1 MLFNSFEYKLMLPR
15 LKHICNIVLVALL
28 AISSTSCARW
38 REAKGIVKEAE
49 SLLVEGVVI
58 RDTAALG
65 EVINALENPL
75 GRMFARVELTKAY
88 YLMGRNLDDYH
99 HNFSDAADF
108 YIKADRMKTKD
119 WVLRG
124 RINSCMGFICKQDSC
139 FTEALEFYERACEVH
154 KKSDNTWYYAHN
166 LLNIAEQYVNLGEYN
181 KADSVLL
188 LASNYDVDSAYYADI
203 MDVKAMALYNQQLYD
218 SALMYLMKIEH
229 YPRYMEARCYSYHL
243 IVQCLYYMDQIDVS
257 IPYAEYII
265 EHSHQAGFKSNA
277 YYVLINYTE
286 KCGNISEVA
295 KYSYL
300 REDADRR
307 LRYVT
312 ESYAEA
318 TIRLK
323 DYIRHPHPSLYLWIG
338 AGFVILMGG
347 VGVWIYRRKSK
358 QVAAEKQQMEA
369 ELQTW
374 KENIL
379 QKLDR
384 DKEDI
389 MNEKRMIIRNIIME
403 YADEFAIGK
412 SVWNKDK
419 DVFRLAD
426 SCFGFVI
433 HRLKH
438 KYNIRNSEP
447 KICLMVLLDFPTK
460 DCAKMTSYTEKGYP
474 TIKRRL
480 AERLGTSSGEMR
492 DFLIDFIAKII

>member
-1 MLFNSFEYKLMLPR
+1 MFPRSKYIYKIL
-15 LKHICNIVLVALL
+15 LVALW
-28 AISSTSCARW
+28 AISSTSCTHW
-38 REAKGIVKEAE
+38 RDAKAVVAEAE
-49 SLLVEGVVI
+49 KLLEEDVI
-58 RDTAALG
+58 VRDTAALG
-65 EVINALENPL
+65 SVIRTLENPM
-75 GRMFARVELTKAY
+75 GWVFAREELTKAY
-88 YLMGRNLDDYH
+88 YLMGRNLDDYY
-99 HNFSDAADF
+99 HNFSDATDF

-139 FTEALEFYERACEVH
+139 FAEALEFYERANNAFEKIGDKRRFANGLV
-154 KKSDNTWYYAHN
+154 S
-166 LLNIAEQYVNLGEYN
+166 IAEQYVNLKDYSN
-181 KADSVLL
+181 ADSVLNI
-188 LASNYDVDSAYYADI
+188 AAGYDIDSAYYAR
-203 MDVKAMALYNQQLYD
+203 MVDVQALASYNQQDYD

-229 YPRYMEARCYSYHL
+229 YPRNMGARCYSYHL

-277 YYVLINYTE
+277 YYVLINHAE

-438 KYNIRNSEP
+438 KYNLRNSEL
-447 KICLMVLLDFPTK
+447 KICLVVLLDFPTK

>member
-1 MLFNSFEYKLMLPR
+1 MLKFC
-15 LKHICNIVLVALL
+15 KHICNIVLAALL
-28 AISSTSCARW
+28 VMNCSSCARW
-38 REAKGIVKEAE
+38 REAKEVVAEAE
-49 SLLVEGVVI
+49 RLLEEGEIV

-65 EVINALENPL
+65 GVIRTLENPM
-75 GRMFARVELTKAY
+75 GWVFAREELTKAY
-88 YLMGRNLDDYH
+88 YLMGRNLDDYY
-99 HNFSDAADF
+99 HNFSDATDF

-139 FTEALEFYERACEVH
+139 FEEALEFYERANIAFERTGDKRRVANGLV
-154 KKSDNTWYYAHN
+154 S
-166 LLNIAEQYVNLGEYN
+166 IAEQYVNLKDYA
-181 KADSVLL
+181 KADSVLKI
-188 LASNYDVDSAYYADI
+188 AEDYDIDSAYYADI
-203 MDVKAMALYNQQLYD
+203 LDVKAMALYNQQLYD
-218 SALMYLMKIEH
+218 SALVYLMNVEH
-229 YPRYMEARCYSYHL
+229 YPRNMGTRCYNYHL
-243 IVQCLYYMDQIDVS
+243 IIQCLFYMDQIDVA

-277 YYVLINYTE
+277 YYVLI
-286 KCGNISEVA
+286 KCAESYNQVEQLA
-295 KYSYL
+295 YYSYL
-300 REDADRR
+300 REDEDR
-307 LRYVT
+307 LVQQYT
-312 ESYAEA
+312 KSYAEA
-318 TIRLK
+318 TAILK
-323 DYIRHPHPSLYLWIG
+323 DYIFNPYPFLYLWIG
-338 AGFVILMGG
+338 VGCIILMGG

-358 QVAAEKQQMEA
+358 QVVAEKQQMEA
-369 ELQTW
+369 ELRTW

-412 SVWNKDK
+412 SVWDKDK
-419 DVFRLAD
+419 DIFRLAD

-438 KYNIRNSEP
+438 KYNLRNSEL

-460 DCAKMTSYTEKGYP
+460 DCVKMLSYTEKSYP

>member
-1 MLFNSFEYKLMLPR
+1 MSQ
-15 LKHICNIVLVALL
+15 LKHICNIVLIALL
-28 AISSTSCARW
+28 VMSCTSCARW
-38 REAKGIVKEAE
+38 RKAKAVLAEAD

-75 GRMFARVELTKAY
+75 RRIFAREELTKAY

-108 YIKADRMKTKD
+108 YIKADRLETKD

-139 FTEALEFYERACEVH
+139 FTEALEFYERACEAH
-154 KKSDNTWYYAHN
+154 QKSDNTWYYAHN

-181 KADSVLL
+181 KADSVLQ
-188 LASNYDVDSAYYADI
+188 LAGQYNIDSAYYAR
-203 MDVKAMALYNQQLYD
+203 MVDVQALASYNQQDYD

-229 YPRYMEARCYSYHL
+229 YPRNMGAKCYSYHL
-243 IVQCLYYMDQIDVS
+243 IVQCLYYMNHIDLAT
-257 IPYAEYII
+257 PYAKYII
-265 EHSHQAGFKSNA
+265 ANSYQAGLKTNA
-277 YYVLINYTE
+277 YYILIKYAESCNQVEQLAY
-286 KCGNISEVA
+286 
-295 KYSYL
+295 YSYL
-300 REDADRR
+300 REDEDR
-307 LRYVT
+307 LVQQYT
-312 ESYAEA
+312 KSYAEA
-318 TIRLK
+318 TAILK
-323 DYIRHPHPSLYLWIG
+323 DYIFNLYPFLYLWIG
-338 AGFVILMGG
+338 VGCIILMGG

-358 QVAAEKQQMEA
+358 QVVAEKQQMEA
-369 ELQTW
+369 ELRTW

-412 SVWNKDK
+412 SVWDKDK
-419 DVFRLAD
+419 DIFRLAD

-438 KYNIRNSEP
+438 KYNLRNSEL

-460 DCAKMTSYTEKGYP
+460 DCVKMLSYTEKSYP

>member
-1 MLFNSFEYKLMLPR
+1 MLSRLRHIGKML
-15 LKHICNIVLVALL
+15 LVALL
-28 AISSTSCARW
+28 VMSCTSCARW
-38 REAKGIVKEAE
+38 REAKEVVKEAE
-49 SLLVEGVVI
+49 SLLGRGVI
-58 RDTAALG
+58 LNDTAALG
-65 EVINALENPL
+65 GVIRALDNPV
-75 GRMFARVELTKAY
+75 GRMFAREELAEAY
-88 YLMGRNLDDYH
+88 YLMGRNLDDYY

-139 FTEALEFYERACEVH
+139 FAEALEFYERANIAFERTGDKRRVANGLV
-154 KKSDNTWYYAHN
+154 S
-166 LLNIAEQYVNLGEYN
+166 IAEQYVNLKDYA
-181 KADSVLL
+181 KADSVLKI
-188 LASNYDVDSAYYADI
+188 AEDYDIDSAYYADI
-203 MDVKAMALYNQQLYD
+203 LDVKAMALYNQQLYD
-218 SALMYLMKIEH
+218 SALVYLMNVEH
-229 YPRYMEARCYSYHL
+229 YPRNMGTRCYNYHL
-243 IVQCLYYMDQIDVS
+243 IIQCLFYMDQIDVA

-277 YYVLINYTE
+277 YYVLIKYAESYNQVEQLAY
-286 KCGNISEVA
+286 
-295 KYSYL
+295 YSYL
-300 REDADRR
+300 REDEDR
-307 LRYVT
+307 LVQQYT
-312 ESYAEA
+312 KSYAEA
-318 TIRLK
+318 TAILK
-323 DYIRHPHPSLYLWIG
+323 DYIFNPYPFLYLWIG
-338 AGFVILMGG
+338 VGCIILMGG

-358 QVAAEKQQMEA
+358 QVVAEKQQMEA
-369 ELQTW
+369 ELRTW

-412 SVWNKDK
+412 SVWDKDK
-419 DVFRLAD
+419 DIFRLAD

-438 KYNIRNSEP
+438 KYNLRNSEL

-460 DCAKMTSYTEKGYP
+460 DCVKMLSYTEKSYP

>member
-1 MLFNSFEYKLMLPR
+1 MSQ
-15 LKHICNIVLVALL
+15 LKHICNIVLIALL
-28 AISSTSCARW
+28 VMSCTSCARW
-38 REAKGIVKEAE
+38 RKAKAVLAEAD

-75 GRMFARVELTKAY
+75 RRIFAREELTKAY

-108 YIKADRMKTKD
+108 YIKADRLETKD

-139 FTEALEFYERACEVH
+139 FTEALEFYERANNAFEKTGDKRRVANGLV
-154 KKSDNTWYYAHN
+154 S
-166 LLNIAEQYVNLGEYN
+166 IAEQYVNLKDYA
-181 KADSVLL
+181 KADSVLKI
-188 LASNYDVDSAYYADI
+188 AAGYDVDSAYYAR
-203 MDVKAMALYNQQLYD
+203 MVDVQALASYNQQDYD

-229 YPRYMEARCYSYHL
+229 YPRNMGAKCYSYHL
-243 IVQCLYYMDQIDVS
+243 IVQCLYYMNHIDLAT
-257 IPYAEYII
+257 PYAKYII
-265 EHSHQAGFKSNA
+265 ANSYQAGLKTNA
-277 YYVLINYTE
+277 YYILIKYAESCNQVEQLAY
-286 KCGNISEVA
+286 
-295 KYSYL
+295 YSYL
-300 REDADRR
+300 REDEDR
-307 LRYVT
+307 LVQQYT
-312 ESYAEA
+312 KSYAEA
-318 TIRLK
+318 TAILK
-323 DYIRHPHPSLYLWIG
+323 DYIFNPYPFLYLWIG
-338 AGFVILMGG
+338 VSIVILLGG

-369 ELQTW
+369 ELRTW

-412 SVWNKDK
+412 SVWDKDK

-438 KYNIRNSEP
+438 KYNLRNSEL
-447 KICLMVLLDFPTK
+447 KICLVVLLDFPAK

>member
-1 MLFNSFEYKLMLPR
+1 MLLIVSR
-15 LKHICNIVLVALL
+15 LNHICSILLVAFLV
-28 AISSTSCARW
+28 ISNTSCTPW
-38 REAKGIVKEAE
+38 REAKEVIAEADR
-49 SLLVEGVVI
+49 LLEYGEI
-58 RDTAALG
+58 IEDTALLAAT
-65 EVINALENPL
+65 INTFNGPL
-75 GRMFARVELTKAY
+75 GYVFARNDLSKAY
-88 YLMGRNLDDYH
+88 YHMARNFYHAHDYAT
-99 HNFSDAADF
+99 AADY
-108 YIKADRMKTKD
+108 YILCDRLKPSDPMYK
-119 WVLRG
+119 G
-124 RINSCMGFICKQDSC
+124 RVNSCMGFLCKQDSC
-139 FTEALEFYERACEVH
+139 FAEALEFYERANEAFVN
-154 KKSDNTWYYAHN
+154 DERRYAN
-166 LLNIAEQYVNLGEYN
+166 GLVSIAEQYVCLKEYA
-181 KADSVLL
+181 KADSVLQ
-188 LASNYDVDSAYYADI
+188 LAGQYNIDSAYYAR
-203 MDVKAMALYNQQLYD
+203 MVDVQALASYNQQDYD

-229 YPRYMEARCYSYHL
+229 YPRYMGARCYSYHL

-277 YYVLINYTE
+277 YYVLINHAE

-369 ELQTW
+369 ELRTW

-412 SVWNKDK
+412 SVWNKDE

-438 KYNIRNSEP
+438 KYNLRNSEL
-447 KICLMVLLDFPTK
+447 KICLVVLLDFPTK

-480 AERLGTSSGEMR
+480 AERLGTSSGEMH

>member
-1 MLFNSFEYKLMLPR
+1 MIINSFEYKLMLPR

-28 AISSTSCARW
+28 AISSTSCASW
-38 REAKGIVKEAE
+38 REAKAVVVEADR
-49 SLLVEGVVI
+49 LLVEGVVI

-75 GRMFARVELTKAY
+75 GRMFAREELTKAY

-124 RINSCMGFICKQDSC
+124 RINSCMGFLCKQDSC
-139 FTEALEFYERACEVH
+139 FAEALEFYERANEAFVN
-154 KKSDNTWYYAHN
+154 DERRYAN
-166 LLNIAEQYVNLGEYN
+166 GLVSIAEQYVCLKEYA
-181 KADSVLL
+181 KADSVLQ
-188 LASNYDVDSAYYADI
+188 LAGQYNIDSAYYAR
-203 MDVKAMALYNQQLYD
+203 MVDVQALASYNQQDYD

-229 YPRYMEARCYSYHL
+229 YPRYMGARCYSYHL

-277 YYVLINYTE
+277 YYVLINHAE

-389 MNEKRMIIRNIIME
+389 MNEKRMIIRSIIME

-438 KYNIRNSEP
+438 KYNLRNSEL
-447 KICLMVLLDFPTK
+447 KICLVVLLDFPTK

>member
-1 MLFNSFEYKLMLPR
+1 MFPQSKYIYKIL
-15 LKHICNIVLVALL
+15 LVALL

-38 REAKGIVKEAE
+38 RDAKAVVSEADR
-49 SLLVEGVVI
+49 LLEYGEI
-58 RDTAALG
+58 IEDTALLAAT
-65 EVINALENPL
+65 INTFNGPL
-75 GRMFARVELTKAY
+75 GYVFARNDLAKAY
-88 YLMGRNLDDYH
+88 YHMARNFYHAHDYTT
-99 HNFSDAADF
+99 AADY
-108 YIKADRMKTKD
+108 YILCDRLKPSDPMYK
-119 WVLRG
+119 G
-124 RINSCMGFICKQDSC
+124 RVNSCMGFLCKQDSC
-139 FTEALEFYERACEVH
+139 FAEALEFYERANEAFV
-154 KKSDNTWYYAHN
+154 NNERRYAN
-166 LLNIAEQYVNLGEYN
+166 GLVSIAEQYVCLKEYA
-181 KADSVLL
+181 KADSVLQ
-188 LASNYDVDSAYYADI
+188 LAGQYNIDSAYYADI
-203 MDVKAMALYNQQLYD
+203 MDIKALALYNQQKYD
-218 SALMYLMKIEH
+218 SALVYLMNVEH
-229 YPRYMEARCYSYHL
+229 YPRNIGTRCYNYHL
-243 IVQCLYYMDQIDVS
+243 IIQCLYYMDQIDVS

-265 EHSHQAGFKSNA
+265 EYSHQAGFKSNA
-277 YYVLINYTE
+277 YYVLINHAE

-369 ELQTW
+369 ELRTW

-438 KYNIRNSEP
+438 KYNLRNSEL
-447 KICLMVLLDFPTK
+447 KICLVVLLDFPTK

>member
-1 MLFNSFEYKLMLPR
+1 MLPR
-15 LKHICNIVLVALL
+15 LKYICNIVLVALL
-28 AISSTSCARW
+28 VMSCTSCARW
-38 REAKGIVKEAE
+38 REAKAVVVEADR
-49 SLLVEGVVI
+49 LLVEGVVI

-75 GRMFARVELTKAY
+75 GRMFAREELTKAY

-124 RINSCMGFICKQDSC
+124 RINSCMGFLCKQDSC
-139 FTEALEFYERACEVH
+139 FAEALEFYERANEAFVN
-154 KKSDNTWYYAHN
+154 DERRYAN
-166 LLNIAEQYVNLGEYN
+166 GLVSIAEQYVCLKEYA
-181 KADSVLL
+181 KADSVLQ
-188 LASNYDVDSAYYADI
+188 LAGQYNIDSAYYAR
-203 MDVKAMALYNQQLYD
+203 MVDVQALASYNQQDYD

-229 YPRYMEARCYSYHL
+229 YPRYMGARCYSYHL

-277 YYVLINYTE
+277 YYVLINHAE

-389 MNEKRMIIRNIIME
+389 MNEKRMIIRSIIME

-438 KYNIRNSEP
+438 KYNLRNSEL
-447 KICLMVLLDFPTK
+447 KICLVVLLDFPTK

>member
-1 MLFNSFEYKLMLPR
+1 MLLIVSR
-15 LKHICNIVLVALL
+15 LNHICSILLVAFLV
-28 AISSTSCARW
+28 ISSTSCTRW
-38 REAKGIVKEAE
+38 REAKGVIAEADR
-49 SLLVEGVVI
+49 LLVEGVI
-58 RDTAALG
+58 MRDTAALG
-65 EVINALENPL
+65 GVIRTLDHPVVRWVVKE
-75 GRMFARVELTKAY
+75 ELAEAY
-88 YLMGRNLDDYH
+88 YLMGRNLDDYY
-99 HNFSDAADF
+99 HNFAEAAEYYIAAD
-108 YIKADRMKTKD
+108 RLKTND
-119 WVLRG
+119 LVLRG
-124 RINSCMGFICKQDSC
+124 RINSCMGFLCKQDSC
-139 FTEALEFYERACEVH
+139 FAEALIFYERANEAFAKSGN
-154 KKSDNTWYYAHN
+154 KKRYAN
-166 LLNIAEQYVNLGEYN
+166 GLVSIAEQYVNLEKYEE
-181 KADSVLL
+181 ADSVLQI
-188 LASNYDVDSAYYADI
+188 ASRFDVDSACYAR
-203 MDVKAMALYNQQLYD
+203 MVDVRALASYNQQDYD

-229 YPRYMEARCYSYHL
+229 YPRYMGARCYSYHL

-277 YYVLINYTE
+277 YYVLINHAE

-438 KYNIRNSEP
+438 KYNLRNSEL
-447 KICLMVLLDFPTK
+447 KICLVVLLDFPTK
-460 DCAKMTSYTEKGYP
+460 DCVKMTSYTEKAYP